1 MRETIILAPGA
12 NAAELLKT
20 MARFGKNTFNF
31 RIVNAAGLA
40 ALALQRSGIA
50 VTKRLITVQE
60 AASLIA
66 RFLPELDY
74 WKNSG
79 YPDAEQLAST
89 LQTVR
94 LLVTENERE
103 TVREKI
109 LQGDFTAKNDG
120 VLAVYERYLAAC
132 EAQGLM
138 DTVML
143 LRQALAIAEPFS
155 DADIVILKEYP
166 CAPLEQALADRLAGH
181 PCEAVSLLSLFEKTP
196 APLKIESYTAAY
208 GASNEVEDLIG
219 TICELDMPLDCCTVA
234 VTETRQYTQLI
245 LDLCR
250 ALGFPVT
257 FGCGIPIA
265 NALPAAFLKA
275 LSKWNTTGFHGT
287 DALREL
293 IFGGFFNVNALLD
306 KLGIEWSTLSDLV
319 PAAGALRLSF
329 DAQSNTEKI
338 TAYAATLPETSK
350 QIADTLRRFAAELE
364 KGPVY
369 LLQTYAKIR
378 MEDDAAM
385 KIDRSALQVIGQ
397 SLRAYLSFA
406 PEDTA
411 CDIEP
416 IIPEILNKTVC
427 SEQSAPGKLH
437 VTNLGGCGSAL
448 RENLFVLGLSAD
460 KFPGRPTENF
470 IVLDDEYLRFS
481 EAAPTSQNNIERKR
495 AQLTDT
501 LLLASSLGCSI
512 RLSYSDFNAADL
524 KGANFSSVL
533 FDLFRREHGDTATV
547 EDFTRILRHTGYF
560 DRALFADS
568 GVGREYKAGTK
579 LLSTPAAAAS
589 QELQDVKDPDFSP
602 TAIET
607 FFSCPRHFYLGSVLR
622 LPEPEED
629 DPFTVID
636 AAQYGN
642 LAHEMMELYAQK
654 PEMTEQEFLMA
665 GERRFERF
673 LAQRPPIHAVDAA
686 AERQGFAEMLSLAYA
701 HARSEKGIRPE
712 SKLSVTHA
720 TGIRLQGRPDRLEQK
735 DDGTYTVVDYK
746 TKRKISHEEND
757 VRSCLQVMLYAY
769 MAEQAKGLP
778 VTGCE
783 YRYLRLGKNV
793 LCEYNEQTKAE
804 LDSLLQEFKEA
815 LDRGSFPATP
825 SKDACKYCSFGAICG
840 KEFSQEEDE
849 A

>member
-20 MARFGKNTFNF
+20 MAQFGKNAFNF

-40 ALALQRSGIA
+40 SLALQRSGIA

-79 YPDAEQLAST
+79 YADAEQLAST
-89 LQTVR
+89 LQAVR
-94 LLVTENERE
+94 LLVTDNEQE
-103 TVREKI
+103 TVREKT

-143 LRQALAIAEPFS
+143 LRQALAIAEPLS
-155 DADIVILKEYP
+155 DADIILLKEYP

-181 PCEAVSLLSLFEKTP
+181 PCEAVSLISLFEKTP

-219 TICELDMPLDCCTVA
+219 TILENDLPLDRCTVA

-250 ALGFPVT
+250 ALEIPVT

-265 NALPAAFLKA
+265 NSLPAAFLKA
-275 LSKWNTTGFHGT
+275 LSKWNTTGFHGI

-293 IFGGFFNVNALLD
+293 IFGGFFNVNALLER
-306 KLGIEWSTLSDLV
+306 LGIEWNNLSDLI

-329 DAQSNTEKI
+329 DARSNAEKI
-338 TAYAATLPETSK
+338 AAYESTLPEK
-350 QIADTLRRFAAELE
+350 QAETADLLRKFAAELE
-364 KGPVY
+364 QGPVY
-369 LLQTYAKIR
+369 LLQTYARIR

-406 PEDTA
+406 PENAA

-437 VTNLGGCGSAL
+437 VTNLGGCSSCL

-460 KFPGRPTENF
+460 KFPGKPTENF

-481 EAAPTSQNNIERKR
+481 EDAPTSQNNIERKR
-495 AQLTDT
+495 TQLTDT
-501 LLLASSLGCSI
+501 LLLASSLGCRI

-524 KGANFSSVL
+524 KAANFSSVL
-533 FDLFRREHGDTATV
+533 FDLFRREHGDSVTV
-547 EDFTRILRHTGYF
+547 EDLTRCMKHTGYF

-568 GVGREYKAGTK
+568 GVGRQYKAGVK
-579 LLSTPAAAAS
+579 LRSTPAPAAS
-589 QELQDVKDPDFSP
+589 QELQEVAEPDFSP
-602 TAIET
+602 SAIET
-607 FFSCPRHFYLGSVLR
+607 FFACPKQFYFGSVLH

-642 LAHEMMELYAQK
+642 LAHEMMELYAK
-654 PEMTEQEFLMA
+654 NPSMTESEFLSA
-665 GERRFERF
+665 GAKLFDRH
-673 LAQRPPIHAVDAA
+673 LAQRPPIHEVDAA
-686 AERQGFAEMLSLAYA
+686 AERQGFSDMLSLAYE
-701 HARSEKGIRPE
+701 HARSARGIRPE
-712 SKLSVTHA
+712 SSLCVTH
-720 TGIRLQGRPDRLEQK
+720 TSGVRLNGRPDRLEQRE
-735 DDGTYTVVDYK
+735 DGTYTVVDYK
-746 TKRKISHEEND
+746 TKRKISHVEND
-757 VRSCLQVMLYAY
+757 VKSCLQVMLYAY
-769 MAEQAKGLP
+769 MAEQAKGLNIAS
-778 VTGCE
+778 CE
-783 YRYLRLGKNV
+783 YRYLRLGKKV
-793 LCEYNEQTKAE
+793 LCAYNEQTKAE
-804 LDSLLQEFKEA
+804 LDALLREFKEA
-815 LDRGSFPATP
+815 LDHGHFPAAP
-825 SKDACKYCSFGAICG
+825 SDDACKYCSYSTICG
-840 KEFSQEEDE
+840 KDFSQEEDD

>member
-1 MRETIILAPGA
+1 MRETILLAPGA

-20 MARFGKNTFNF
+20 LAQFGKSTFNL

-40 ALALQRSGIA
+40 SLALQRSGIA

-66 RFLPELDY
+66 WFLPQISY

-79 YPDAEQLAST
+79 YADAEQLAST

-109 LQGDFTAKNDG
+109 MQGDFAAKNDG
-120 VLAVYERYLAAC
+120 VLAVFDRYLAAC
-132 EAQGLM
+132 KSQELM

-143 LRQALAIAEPFS
+143 LRQALEMAEPLC
-155 DADIVILKEYP
+155 DADIILLKEYP
-166 CAPLEQALADRLAGH
+166 CAPLEQALADKLAGQ
-181 PCEAVSLLSLFEKTP
+181 PCEAVSLLSLFEKAP
-196 APLKIESYTAAY
+196 APLKITSYTAAY
-208 GASNEVEDLIG
+208 GASNEVEYLIG
-219 TICELDMPLDCCTVA
+219 TICENSLPLDRCTVA

-250 ALGFPVT
+250 ALGIPVT

-275 LSKWNTTGFHGT
+275 LSKWNTIGFHGT

-293 IFGGFFNVNALLD
+293 IFGGFFNVNALLE
-306 KLGIEWSTLSDLV
+306 KLGMEWKDLSDLI
-319 PAAGALRLSF
+319 PAAGDLRLSF

-338 TAYAATLPETSK
+338 TVYAATLPEQAQET
-350 QIADTLRRFAAELE
+350 ADRLRRFAAELE

-378 MEDDAAM
+378 MGDDAAM
-385 KIDRSALQVIGQ
+385 KIDRSALQIIGQ

-406 PEDTA
+406 PEDAA

-416 IIPEILNKTVC
+416 VIPEILNKTVC
-427 SEQSAPGKLH
+427 SESRAPGKLH

-460 KFPGRPTENF
+460 KFPGKPTENF

-481 EAAPTSQNNIERKR
+481 AAAPTSQNNIERKR

-501 LLLASSLGCSI
+501 LLLASSLGCCI

-533 FDLFRREHGDTATV
+533 FDLFRKEHGETATV
-547 EDFTRILRHTGYF
+547 EDFTRNMQHTGYF
-560 DRALFADS
+560 DRALFADDS
-568 GVGREYKAGTK
+568 VGAEYKAGTK
-579 LLSTPAAAAS
+579 LLSTPAAAAP
-589 QELQDVKDPDFSP
+589 QELPGVKVPDFSP

-607 FFSCPRHFYLGSVLR
+607 YFSCPKHFYLGSVLC
-622 LPEPEED
+622 LPEPDEN

-654 PEMTEQEFLMA
+654 PGMTEQEFLVA
-665 GERRFERF
+665 GKKRFDRF

-712 SKLSVTHA
+712 SSLSVTHT
-720 TGIRLQGRPDRLEQK
+720 TGIRLHGRPDRLEQK

-746 TKRKISHEEND
+746 TKRRISHVEND

-769 MAEQAKGLP
+769 MAEHAKGLP
-778 VTGCE
+778 VTACE
-783 YRYLRLGKNV
+783 YRYLRLGKKV
-793 LCEYNEQTKAE
+793 LCDYNAQTKEE

-815 LDRGSFPATP
+815 LDQGSFPAIP
-825 SKDACKYCSFGAICG
+825 SDDACKYCPFGAICG
-840 KEFSQEEDE
+840 KEISQKEDE
-849 A
+849 V